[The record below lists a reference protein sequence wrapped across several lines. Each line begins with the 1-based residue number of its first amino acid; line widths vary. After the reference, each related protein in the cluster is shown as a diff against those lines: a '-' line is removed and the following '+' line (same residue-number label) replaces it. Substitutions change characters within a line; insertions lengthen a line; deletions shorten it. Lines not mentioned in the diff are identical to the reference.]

1 MIKNNTRLSYLIWI
15 LIAIIGAWCFS
26 VLALHNNEKIS
37 ALYLV
42 LCAICIYSIA
52 YRFYSKFIA
61 LRVLGLDDNRATPA
75 VIHNDGQNFVPTHKV
90 VLFGHHFAAIA
101 GAGPLVGPI
110 LAAQMGYLPSM
121 IWILVGGCLAGAV
134 HDFVVLFASSRRKGR
149 SLGEM
154 IKDEMGT
161 FTGSLAMLAIFGI
174 MLIIIAILAMVVVK
188 ALADSPWGTFTI
200 VMTIPIAIF
209 MGIYMRFL
217 RPGHVGEASIIGFIL
232 LMLALYYGQYVAQD
246 PILASYFH
254 YKETTLALI
263 IMGYG
268 FIAAVLPVWLL
279 LAPRDYLSTFLKIG
293 VIVVM
298 AIAILIV
305 APDLQIPKITK
316 YIDGSGP
323 VFAGKLFPFLFITIA
338 CGAISGFHALI
349 SSGTTPK
356 MLEKESH
363 ARMVGY
369 GSMLMESAVA
379 IMALIAAC
387 ILEPG
392 LYFAINSPV
401 AAIGKDIIE
410 VAQTISNW
418 GFVINPEDIQN
429 LAKNI
434 GEEVILS
441 RTGGAPT
448 FAIGLATIISQ
459 TPIFSTGSMAFWYH
473 FAILF
478 EALFI
483 LTAVDAGTRTCRFM
497 VQDILGNIWKPLGN
511 LDSIPAGL
519 LATGLCVAGWGHF
532 LYQGTIDPKGGIY
545 SLWPLFG
552 VSNQMLAC
560 MALLLVTTI
569 LFKME
574 KGKYAWVCVIPIC
587 FVFVATMYAGL
598 QKILPAN
605 GEKIHDS
612 ISHVAFAQNA
622 NAKIT
627 ALERELQSLQSNN
640 SLQDS
645 ILQDIESKKAL
656 IVTLKQGI
664 INNVINAILCVFF
677 MLVTCVIV
685 LQSLRI
691 SLQCVNK
698 TCRYPL
704 KEESYIAIS

>member
-1 MIKNNTRLSYLIWI
+1 
-15 LIAIIGAWCFS
+15 
-26 VLALHNNEKIS
+26 
-37 ALYLV
+37 
-42 LCAICIYSIA
+42 
-52 YRFYSKFIA
+52 
-61 LRVLGLDDNRATPA
+61 
-75 VIHNDGQNFVPTHKV
+75 
-90 VLFGHHFAAIA
+90 
-101 GAGPLVGPI
+101 
-110 LAAQMGYLPSM
+110 
-121 IWILVGGCLAGAV
+121 
-134 HDFVVLFASSRRKGR
+134 
-149 SLGEM
+149 
-154 IKDEMGT
+154 
-161 FTGSLAMLAIFGI
+161 
-174 MLIIIAILAMVVVK
+174 
-188 ALADSPWGTFTI
+188 
-200 VMTIPIAIF
+200 
-209 MGIYMRFL
+209 
-217 RPGHVGEASIIGFIL
+217 
-232 LMLALYYGQYVAQD
+232 
-246 PILASYFH
+246 
-254 YKETTLALI
+254 
-263 IMGYG
+263 
-268 FIAAVLPVWLL
+268 
-279 LAPRDYLSTFLKIG
+279 
-293 VIVVM
+293 
-298 AIAILIV
+298 
-305 APDLQIPKITK
+305 
-316 YIDGSGP
+316 
-323 VFAGKLFPFLFITIA
+323 
-338 CGAISGFHALI
+338 
-349 SSGTTPK
+349 
-356 MLEKESH
+356 
-363 ARMVGY
+363 MVGY

>member
-1 MIKNNTRLSYLIWI
+1 MVKNNTRLSYLIWI

-217 RPGHVGEASIIGFIL
+217 RPEHVGEASIIGFIL

-401 AAIGKDIIE
+401 A
-410 VAQTISNW
+410 

-627 ALERELQSLQSNN
+627 ALERELQNLQSNN